1 MAKKKGNNGRLLMY
15 GGILALGVAG
25 YIMTEPTPTPR
36 RTSSGRKPP
45 VNSGSNKTASELF
58 TDEDYNTK
66 FARLN
71 APVKNSFRPLVMPS
85 SARSTTGLG
94 ALLPNEIPA
103 DFTDGKTKWLYT
115 GTAIVDGA
123 PMALVENPETGEGE
137 FIKVGQR
144 WKNAIVRKI
153 TPTSLAL
160 EGPNGRARTLQLM
173 QDPVEDETTLAG
185 MEVRPATP
193 NIGGNNNNN
202 NLAGPIGGRTPGA
215 TTAPPNGAAAQEN
228 ERDRITSE

>member
-1 MAKKKGNNGRLLMY
+1 MAKKKGNNGRLLLY
-15 GGILALGVAG
+15 GGILVLGVAG
-25 YIMTEPTPTPR
+25 YMMTEPSPTPR
-36 RTSSGRKPP
+36 RSSTGRKPP
-45 VNSGSNKTASELF
+45 ISNSSTRVPTEEFNQEDSEA
-58 TDEDYNTK
+58 K
-66 FARLN
+66 FVRLN
-71 APVKNSFRPLVMPS
+71 TPAKNSFRPLIMPS
-85 SARSTTGLG
+85 TARSATGIG

-144 WKNAIVRKI
+144 WKKAIVRKI

-185 MEVRPATP
+185 LEVRPATP
-193 NIGGNNNNN
+193 NIGSNNS
-202 NLAGPIGGRTPGA
+202 LAGPIGGRNPG
-215 TTAPPNGAAAQEN
+215 TTSASPNGVAAQEN
-228 ERDRITSE
+228 ERERITSE